1 MNDFLDN
8 LLAQLDHPDSVAFLT
23 FLLLAF
29 LIGFITGWVLYGGRA
44 RRRKREVKK
53 LQSEL
58 AMEKAQAA
66 NLQEQLDLKMVDL
79 VKAERNAE
87 EAMLKA
93 RELEVEKEKLELALA
108 DAQKEIERLE
118 AAARSYN
125 HTIEDLNNQILGLK
139 TRQNKLLQEMERGEE
154 AVDLLADMQSSYNAT
169 LQRLEAIEQ
178 RLERLHAENEALK
191 AALQTG
197 EKPSGPPPND
207 KSSNAPAPPLG
218 PSSAEVKKAA
228 EKFKK
233 LLGKTLPAAA
243 EKDKDDLTLIKGIGR
258 FIEQKLNELGL
269 FTYEQIARLDD
280 EAIEWLT
287 AAIEFFP
294 GRIKRDDWVGQAARL
309 QAIKEENPEAL
320 NPAAVFPN
328 NPTDLK
334 VIEGIGPKIEAL
346 LKKNGIGDWK
356 TLSETEVEKLYEIL
370 EQGGDRFRM
379 HDPSTW
385 PLQAE
390 LAANGEWDKLK
401 QYQEHLIG
409 GREKG

>member
-1 MNDFLDN
+1 MNDFLEN
-8 LLAQLDHPDSVAFLT
+8 ILAQLDHPDSVAFLT

-44 RRRKREVKK
+44 RRRKRELKK
-53 LQSEL
+53 LEFEL
-58 AMEKAQAA
+58 KAAQARA
-66 NLQEQLDLKMVDL
+66 TGLQEQLDLKMVDF
-79 VKAERNAE
+79 VKAERQTE
-87 EAMLKA
+87 EALLKA
-93 RELEVEKEKLELALA
+93 RELEAEKEKLELALA
-108 DAQKEIERLE
+108 DAKKEIERLE

-169 LQRLEAIEQ
+169 LQRLQAVE
-178 RLERLHAENEALK
+178 ERLDRLSAENEALK
-191 AALQTG
+191 AALQLG
-197 EKPSGPPPND
+197 KKGAAD
-207 KSSNAPAPPLG
+207 AGGSSAPESPAPLALA
-218 PSSAEVKKAA
+218 SSEEVQKAA
-228 EKFKK
+228 EKFRQ
-233 LLGKTLPAAA
+233 LIGKSLPAATV
-243 EKDKDDLTLIKGIGR
+243 KDKDDLTLIKGIGR
-258 FIEQKLNELGL
+258 FIEQKLNDLGI
-269 FTYEQIARLDD
+269 YSYAQVARLDD
-280 EAIEWLT
+280 AAIELLT
-287 AAIEFFP
+287 KAIEFFP

-309 QAIKEENPEAL
+309 QAIKEENPDAL

-370 EQGGDRFRM
+370 EKGGERFRM